1 MGVER
6 ALGVKLKRVKKIAQ
20 KMSKRRTKKTVM
32 PSCISKKNAFQK
44 YFEYFIKI
52 FKKQRFVV
60 LRVSYVYARNQVVFI
75 LDFKKKILKMESVCF
90 ILSDNYQRVAQGK
103 EAVFRVG
110 FVFSHTAAVGR
121 STLCASAF

>member
-1 MGVER
+1 
-6 ALGVKLKRVKKIAQ
+6 
-20 KMSKRRTKKTVM
+20 
-32 PSCISKKNAFQK
+32 KNAFQK

-60 LRVSYVYARNQVVFI
+60 LRVGYVYARNQVIFV
-75 LDFKKKILKMESVCF
+75 LGFKKKILKIENVCF
-90 ILSDNYQRVAQGK
+90 ISSDNYQRVAQGK

-110 FVFSHTAAVGR
+110 FIFSHTAAVGR